1 MSGVAGADRV
11 KSRQDYQQFINSY
24 KQLLSKFPG
33 FVSIQPSGSYNSD
46 LNKNDFGDIDLITH
60 IKSTKNKKEVKLEL
74 VHFFEKQPDTTI
86 VAFTSDKHAGRRT
99 YNSGEIVTVRYHD
112 HHLGYS
118 AQIDNIIALDHI
130 EASFKQEFLDMPA
143 EKQGLVLGLVKI
155 ATVETDPKILF
166 NKLGINTPLNLE
178 PNQEFEFN
186 LSSNELQLRKVTY
199 EPGTFK
205 QVDREILWTSKNFG
219 DLAKLLY
226 QYDLSKGF
234 DELLAQ
240 SQATIQNPRSKNR
253 MQGVFGSMIT
263 VKSGEVGTAKGANK
277 VAALDK
283 IKNTFAESL
292 FNTLVESSANTI
304 VYAFGRF
311 QPPTKGHQLV
321 INAVTE
327 IAQQHKCGYVIY
339 VSRTQDK
346 KKNPLPINSKM
357 TYLKEMFPGI
367 HFVAASDE
375 ARTFIEAAKVLNGKY
390 RNLIMVAG
398 SDRVPAFKETLEKY
412 NGVEYNFDSIN
423 VISSGARDPDAD
435 DITGVKATD
444 VRQAAVDGDFEAFK
458 NNLPANTSDQT
469 AERLMKE
476 LQSLIGA
483 PKKPKQAAERQD
495 MMAGVGLMPNEN
507 WDSGGSDEAGKVG
520 RGGAS
525 KSYVSYREPQFRE
538 GWSDRIVAQ
547 RTGRP
552 RTPYSVYIKGKKWKD
567 FENDDHAEA
576 VANKLRAKLKAD
588 GRDPS
593 VITIAP
599 TDYEKGLA
607 EVSKATLGRYIK
619 ANADDQVQHASS
631 QSFKSGQAGDKYN
644 KADAWDHRTKKREK
658 GMDRAI
664 NKLSKEE
671 MLPKSAFAGS
681 DKNKLGP
688 AGQLKGNMKRPARQ
702 GDLVGGSES
711 VEEEKQR
718 LDPKCWKGYRK
729 AGTKMKGGKRVNNCV
744 PLGESAENI
753 LGRLIKILE
762 SK

>member
-1 MSGVAGADRV
+1 MSGVAGADRI
-11 KSRQDYQQFINSY
+11 KSRQDYQNFITSY
-24 KQLLSKFPG
+24 KGLISKFPG
-33 FVSIQPSGSYNSD
+33 FVSIQPSGSFNSD
-46 LNKNDFGDIDLITH
+46 LAKNDFGDIDLITH
-60 IKSTKNKKEVKLEL
+60 IKSSKNKKEVKLEL

-86 VAFTSDKHAGRRT
+86 VAFTSEKHAGRRS

-112 HHLGYS
+112 HELGYS
-118 AQIDNIIALDHI
+118 VQVDNIIALDHV
-130 EASFKQEFLDMPA
+130 EAKFKQDFLDMPA

-155 ATVETDPKILF
+155 AAVETDPKQLF
-166 NKLGINTPLNLE
+166 AKLNIKVPLNLQ

-205 QVDREILWTSKNFG
+205 QTDREILWTSKNFG

-263 VKSGEVGTAKGANK
+263 VKSGEVGTPKGANK

-292 FNTLVESSANTI
+292 FNTLVESSADTI

-321 INAVTE
+321 VNAVTE
-327 IAQQHKCGYVIY
+327 IAKQHKCGYVIY

-357 TYLKEMFPGI
+357 AYLQEMFPGV

-398 SDRVPAFKETLEKY
+398 SDRVPTFKETLEKY
-412 NGVEYNFDSIN
+412 NGVEYNYDSIN

-435 DITGVKATD
+435 DVTGVKATD
-444 VRQAAVDGDFEAFK
+444 VRQAAVDGDFDAFK
-458 NNLPANTSDQT
+458 NNLPAGTSDQT

-483 PKKPKQAAERQD
+483 PKKPKQTAEKQD
-495 MMAGVGLMPNEN
+495 MMAGVGLMPNE
-507 WDSGGSDEAGKVG
+507 DHSGKGFSRHSFDTAIGSRIKPSAMG
-520 RGGAS
+520 RNGQGTNGG
-525 KSYVSYREPQFRE
+525 
-538 GWSDRIVAQ
+538 GM
-547 RTGRP
+547 
-552 RTPYSVYIKGKKWKD
+552 
-567 FENDDHAEA
+567 N
-576 VANKLRAKLKAD
+576 
-588 GRDPS
+588 
-593 VITIAP
+593 
-599 TDYEKGLA
+599 
-607 EVSKATLGRYIK
+607 EVSKATLGRYVK
-619 ANADDQVQHASS
+619 ANANDQVQHASS

-644 KADAWDHRTKKREK
+644 KSDAWDHRTTKREK

-664 NKLSKEE
+664 NKLSKEAANPAQQAAIAIAKKKKKGVAE
-671 MLPKSAFAGS
+671 GDPNAPYTPSPAKPFRNPKGFNKQGTGVG
-681 DKNKLGP
+681 NKL
-688 AGQLKGNMKRPARQ
+688 AQQTRAELAKKKEQ
-702 GDLVGGSES
+702 GVA
-711 VEEEKQR
+711 EEKQR

-744 PLGESAENI
+744 PIGETAENI
-753 LGRLIKILE
+753 MGRLIKILE